1 MATARHA
8 IFWLL
13 GFTLLFTH
21 ALGLSKVF
29 SGESASQS
37 EWEKIV
43 RAGEL
48 EGEVVLLG
56 QRQPSFPRCCVPF
69 SRRTP
74 SSIISNALGVYGA
87 LSSSRGPYSLTALS
101 QRIFRLLSCEMG

>member
-13 GFTLLFTH
+13 GCTLLFTH
-21 ALGLSKVF
+21 ALVLSNVF

-43 RAGEL
+43 RAAEL
-48 EGEVVLLG
+48 EGEVVYSASGSHRFLDAV
-56 QRQPSFPRCCVPF
+56 FPFPVAHRPR
-69 SRRTP
+69 S
-74 SSIISNALGVYGA
+74 
-87 LSSSRGPYSLTALS
+87 
-101 QRIFRLLSCEMG
+101 

>member
-48 EGEVVLLG
+48 EERLSTRPAAAIVSSMLRSLFPSHTVLDHKQRTRCLWSALQQSRSVQSDRVV
-56 QRQPSFPRCCVPF
+56 PEDFSFAV
-69 SRRTP
+69 
-74 SSIISNALGVYGA
+74 L
-87 LSSSRGPYSLTALS
+87 
-101 QRIFRLLSCEMG
+101 

>member
-43 RAGEL
+43 RAAEL
-48 EGEVVLLG
+48 EGEVVYSASGSHRFLDAA
-56 QRQPSFPRCCVPF
+56 FPFPVAHRPR
-69 SRRTP
+69 S
-74 SSIISNALGVYGA
+74 
-87 LSSSRGPYSLTALS
+87 
-101 QRIFRLLSCEMG
+101 